1 MYMILWWRDDDS
13 YLGYVAN
20 VDGSIKL
27 FEIVKEADGFANKHP
42 NRDEMRVISIEGV
55 NE

>member
-1 MYMILWWRDDDS
+1 MYMILWWVNMDN

-27 FEIVKEADGFANKHP
+27 FQTLKGADTFANKHP

-55 NE
+55 KE